1 MDAVGPVEI
10 LAFLLVGAALVYFV
24 FRGRVPTLALVLI
37 VIVLSPIAAVSLLF
51 FVGTVLGALTVS

>member
-10 LAFLLVGAALVYFV
+10 LAFLLVGAALVFFV

-37 VIVLSPIAAVSLLF
+37 VLSPVAAVSLLF

>member
-1 MDAVGPVEI
+1 MVAVGPVEI
-10 LAFLLVGAALVYFV
+10 LAFLLVGTALVFFV

-51 FVGTVLGALTVS
+51 LVGTVLGAPTVS